1 MARITDLPPEI
12 IESILW
18 SLDSVR
24 SLIAALRSCRRFYA
38 FVQQSEKIATGIL
51 RRKISP
57 DILPYVAALEAS
69 YLCDDFPD
77 VILKLIEP
85 RHDDPDAPSGE
96 SDESNSESEVE
107 LEDFEEPLD
116 DIEGSLDEFDDFDT
130 ESSDSFP
137 GRRAFKFD
145 CFLAA
150 RKLLKMLYDQPSALV
165 DIILPPVPI
174 FDLHVVERRYD
185 KFSKIAT
192 DFAGFAWE
200 RLSEIDGGV
209 PQEVTL
215 SSAEHDRFCR
225 AIYRLE
231 IFYVLYNIMERNG
244 NTVYDWFFLRHSPW
258 ENEQMACIY
267 HFLEM
272 RFTRNTHEVFAHDLS
287 QGIEYID
294 DVTMQHDY
302 ESKKRMLETTD
313 GVHYAH
319 FPEVLCGIE
328 PQMFSIDYWRRS
340 WRMTFADGATIITT
354 KEGVLS
360 RVLREEDKDHDLGPR
375 ESWIAAN
382 LGMRKCKHTNR
393 AITLDS
399 GLIVIKDI
407 EDTAKITINQ
417 WLCVEKNGYFGFQHP
432 SSGRY
437 MGHGGNKSLRA
448 KATELNNW
456 ELFTPREHPKGGY
469 QLLSPY
475 CMWSQALMVLCVD
488 EDRKTVVRRNHGT
501 TLWEFMKV

>member
-57 DILPYVAALEAS
+57 AILPYVAALEAS

-107 LEDFEEPLD
+107 LEDFEEPLN

-272 RFTRNTHEVFAHDLS
+272 RFTRNTHEVFAHDVGFGKRKVDYLRLWTKNKSRQLWLS

-382 LGMRKCKHTNR
+382 LGMRKCVSLLMDGNDWLR
-393 AITLDS
+393 ECAYLFWDWDRVRRYQLS
-399 GLIVIKDI
+399 GLWQHAPVRMPYTKCGANIKEMKESFVERSKIWDEGGRGYWSKGDTSRIVWP
-407 EDTAKITINQ
+407 ESEAMEQ
-417 WLCVEKNGYFGFQHP
+417 A
-432 SSGRY
+432 SG
-437 MGHGGNKSLRA
+437 S
-448 KATELNNW
+448 
-456 ELFTPREHPKGGY
+456 
-469 QLLSPY
+469 
-475 CMWSQALMVLCVD
+475 
-488 EDRKTVVRRNHGT
+488 
-501 TLWEFMKV
+501 